1 MFFILVFF
9 FINIYVNNVI
19 YWWSI
24 FLLITLVYI
33 LLGKHFMKYVSIVNY
48 FIIQEVL
55 GLLFLVFRGLLLQL
69 LVLIMKV
76 GVAPFHFWI
85 FSVVYSLDNYIL
97 IWFLTFQKLP
107 FIPVLLLLFSY
118 FFLFIIFIGLVFCYL
133 QIYNIKNFKLI
144 LVLSSTESFNWIL
157 LGLIFGVFGFIF
169 IVLFYFLNIIFFIL
183 FLNRNNFS
191 FLNLETVLVFLNIP
205 IGAVFF
211 VKIFILYLGFFVFD
225 FILFFILFLIFLS
238 SLSFIYWLMIQNIVS
253 TTVFKNSY
261 INLYFFVYFLCFIL
275 FFYHFSK
282 SYIILSW

>member
-1 MFFILVFF
+1 
-9 FINIYVNNVI
+9 
-19 YWWSI
+19 
-24 FLLITLVYI
+24 
-33 LLGKHFMKYVSIVNY
+33 MKYVSIVNY

-69 LVLIMKV
+69 LVLIIKV

-169 IVLFYFLNIIFFIL
+169 IVLFYFLNIIFFIV

-261 INLYFFVYFLCFIL
+261 INLYFFVYFICFIL